1 MNKIVKKKLFYFLCT
16 SLLLMNAVQ
25 AKGFNEIENINL
37 VKDFQKSEKET
48 LPPIIEGKTD
58 KDYKQLGTVGI
69 SDKDI
74 LRARESLRRE
84 AKKMSADA
92 IIEVIC
98 TPERIRR
105 QGLTWSHE
113 PPYCKGVAIAY
124 Q

>member
-1 MNKIVKKKLFYFLCT
+1 
-16 SLLLMNAVQ
+16 MNAVQ